1 MDFYEKCILKMVILA
16 SWKLGEACF
25 GKSAFETIL
34 IREFIAA
41 PEINCAQVS
50 SRILTKK
57 RNKSLTGGDQVCRR
71 KSGQGTDPTRLLID
85 RVFAVGLVNGEQR
98 LLLQAGPKRNQTKG
112 GKTGNVIKERLTN
125 KTDHSWKKPL
135 HAPIV

>member
-1 MDFYEKCILKMVILA
+1 MSPENVILA
-16 SWKLGEACF
+16 SWELGEACF

-112 GKTGNVIKERLTN
+112 EKQAT
-125 KTDHSWKKPL
+125 
-135 HAPIV
+135 

>member
-1 MDFYEKCILKMVILA
+1 MFWEKCVRA
-16 SWKLGEACF
+16 
-25 GKSAFETIL
+25 IL

-50 SRILTKK
+50 SRLLTKK
-57 RNKSLTGGDQVCRR
+57 RNKSLTGGDQVCRL
-71 KSGQGTDPTRLLID
+71 KSGQCTDPTGLLID

-112 GKTGNVIKERLTN
+112 EKQAT
-125 KTDHSWKKPL
+125 
-135 HAPIV
+135 